1 MTNFLLG
8 FLFALAVLAWSLASV
23 KRLRSV
29 ARFLE
34 AAAEWGQPTEGRRH
48 HRRVVSRTG
57 RNPGSHPHAS
67 EREQDV
73 TDALVALKVPRRY
86 AARAAAAAIAKLDP
100 SATFDDHFRAAVGI
114 AKETA

>member
-1 MTNFLLG
+1 MVNFLLG

-23 KRLRSV
+23 KRLRRV

-34 AAAEWGQPTEGRRH
+34 AAAEWGQPSGGPRF
-48 HRRVVSRTG
+48 HRRVVARSG
-57 RNPGSHPHAS
+57 RNPGPRTS

-73 TDALVALKVPRRY
+73 TDALIALKVPRRY